1 MASTHT
7 LSVGD
12 VIVLDSL
19 HSGKDLTMT
28 VWDIAPPGSAGR
40 AESAGPWAMAHIRV
54 GGYGIGFDDRSGQTW
69 RMATDEEKAA
79 YAAKESAREGS

>member
-79 YAAKESAREGS
+79 YAAKEAARGHA